1 MVPVSGTHGVS
12 PRHDEVD
19 DMAIPL
25 STGGGDAVRAELHGH
40 VLLVT
45 INRPEARNAV
55 NTAVALGIGE
65 ALDQADEDPDVWVV
79 VLTGAGEASF
89 CAGQDLKEAAAGVF
103 LDDPRAE
110 RWGFAG
116 FVKHAISK
124 PVIAAVNGF
133 ALGGG
138 TEIVLASDLAV
149 AVDTASFGLPEV
161 KRGIYAGAG
170 GTFRLGRQIPEKI
183 ALEAILTGDPIPA
196 AKAAELGLVNQV
208 VPAGRLLEAAFAL
221 ADRIMANAPVAVQ
234 ASKRI
239 ARGISAGEVVGERA
253 DWERTAAEGKVV
265 ITSAD
270 AAEGMRAFA
279 EKRAPR
285 WQGR

>member
-1 MVPVSGTHGVS
+1 MTDPATATVVPT
-12 PRHDEVD
+12 
-19 DMAIPL
+19 A
-25 STGGGDAVRAELHGH
+25 GGDAVRVELHGH

-45 INRPEARNAV
+45 INRPDARNAV
-55 NTAVALGIGE
+55 NTQVTLGIGE
-65 ALDQADEDPDVWVV
+65 ALDYAEDQTDVWVV
-79 VLTGAGEASF
+79 IVTGAGEKAF
-89 CAGQDLKEAAAGVF
+89 CAGQDLKQAAAGVH
-103 LDDPRAE
+103 LDDPRVE

-116 FVKHAISK
+116 FVRHAISK

-170 GTFRLGRQIPEKI
+170 GAFRLGRQIPVKI
-183 ALEAILTGDPIPA
+183 AMEAILTGEPISA
-196 AKAAELGLVNQV
+196 QRASELGLVNRV
-208 VPAGRLLEAAFAL
+208 VPAGELLDAAFEL
-221 ADRIMANAPVAVQ
+221 AGRVMANAPVAVQ

-239 ARGISAGEVVGERA
+239 ARGITNGAVVAEQP
-253 DWERTAAEGKVV
+253 DWERSQVEGKNV

-270 AAEGMRAFA
+270 AQEGMRAFA
-279 EKRAPR
+279 EKRVPR
-285 WQGR
+285 WQGK

>member
-1 MVPVSGTHGVS
+1 MTDSAAVPV
-12 PRHDEVD
+12 PP
-19 DMAIPL
+19 A
-25 STGGGDAVRAELHGH
+25 GGEAVLVERRGH

-45 INRPEARNAV
+45 INRPQARNAV
-55 NTAVALGIGE
+55 NTQVTLGIGE
-65 ALDQADEDPDVWVV
+65 ALDHAEADPDVWVV
-79 VLTGAGEASF
+79 IVTGAGDKSF
-89 CAGQDLKEAAAGVF
+89 CAGQDLKEAAAGIH
-103 LDDPRAE
+103 LDDPRTT

-116 FVKHAISK
+116 FVQHAISK

-149 AVDTASFGLPEV
+149 AVDSASFGLPEV

-170 GTFRLGRQIPEKI
+170 GAFRLGRQIPPKI
-183 ALEAILTGDPIPA
+183 AMEAILTGEPIPA
-196 AKAAELGLVNQV
+196 ATALQLGLVNRV
-208 VPAGRLLEAAFAL
+208 VPAGGLLDAAFDL
-221 ADRIMANAPVAVQ
+221 AERIMSNAPVAVQ

-239 ARGISAGEVVGERA
+239 ARGISDGAVTAERD
-253 DWERTAAEGKVV
+253 DWDRSHAEGQVI

-285 WQGR
+285 WQGK

>member
-1 MVPVSGTHGVS
+1 MRDSAAATHVPT
-12 PRHDEVD
+12 
-19 DMAIPL
+19 A
-25 STGGGDAVRAELHGH
+25 GGDVVRAELYEH

-55 NTAVALGIGE
+55 NTKVALGIGE
-65 ALDQADEDPDVWVV
+65 ALDYADEHPEVWVV
-79 VLTGAGEASF
+79 IITGAGDKSF
-89 CAGQDLKEAAAGVF
+89 CAGQDLKEAAAGIH

-116 FVKHAISK
+116 FVRHAISK

-138 TEIVLASDLAV
+138 TEIVLASDLAI

-170 GTFRLGRQIPEKI
+170 GLFRLGRQIPQKV

-196 AKAAELGLVNQV
+196 QTALQLGLVNKL
-208 VPAGRLLEAAFAL
+208 VPHGQLLDAAFDL
-221 ADRIMANAPVAVQ
+221 AGRIMANAPVAVQ
-234 ASKRI
+234 VSKRI
-239 ARGISAGEVVGERA
+239 ARGITDGVVVAEQP
-253 DWERTAAEGKVV
+253 DWERTWAERKVIAA
-265 ITSAD
+265 SAD
-270 AAEGMRAFA
+270 SQEGMRAFA

-285 WQGR
+285 WQGK

>member
-1 MVPVSGTHGVS
+1 MRDPVPVPV
-12 PRHDEVD
+12 PN
-19 DMAIPL
+19 
-25 STGGGDAVRAELHGH
+25 GGGDAVLVELREH

-45 INRPEARNAV
+45 INRPDARNAV
-55 NTAVALGIGE
+55 NAKVTLGIGE
-65 ALDQADEDPDVWVV
+65 ALDYADGHDDVWVV
-79 VLTGAGEASF
+79 IITGSGDRSF
-89 CAGQDLKEAAAGVF
+89 CAGQDLKEAAASVH
-103 LDDPRAE
+103 LDDPRTE

-124 PVIAAVNGF
+124 PIIAAVNGF

-170 GTFRLGRQIPEKI
+170 GAFRLGKQVPAKV
-183 ALEAILTGDPIPA
+183 ALEAILTGEPIPSQTA
-196 AKAAELGLVNQV
+196 LQLGLVNRV
-208 VPAGRLLEAAFAL
+208 VPADRLLDTAFDL
-221 ADRIMANAPVAVQ
+221 AERIMANAPIAVQ

-239 ARGISAGEVVGERA
+239 ARGITEGVIVAEQS
-253 DWERTAAEGKVV
+253 DWERSHAEGEV
-265 ITSAD
+265 IIASAD
-270 AAEGMRAFA
+270 AREGMQAFA

-285 WQGR
+285 WQGK

>member
-1 MVPVSGTHGVS
+1 MTGSAAAKVPK
-12 PRHDEVD
+12 
-19 DMAIPL
+19 A
-25 STGGGDAVRAELHGH
+25 GGDAVLVERRGH

-55 NTAVALGIGE
+55 NTRVALGVGE
-65 ALDQADEDPDVWVV
+65 ALDYADSSADVWVV
-79 VLTGAGEASF
+79 VVTGAGDRSF
-89 CAGQDLKEAAAGVF
+89 CAGQDLKEAAAGIH

-124 PVIAAVNGF
+124 PVVAAVNGF

-149 AVDTASFGLPEV
+149 AVEGASFGLPEV
-161 KRGIYAGAG
+161 KRGILAGAG
-170 GTFRLGRQIPEKI
+170 GAFRLGRQIPEKI
-183 ALEAILTGDPIPA
+183 AMEAILTGEPISA
-196 AKAAELGLVNQV
+196 SKALELGLVNRV
-208 VPAGRLLEAAFAL
+208 VAAGQLLEAAFGL
-221 ADRIMANAPVAVQ
+221 AERIMANAPVSVQ

-239 ARGISAGEVVGERA
+239 ARGIADGAVLAEQA
-253 DWERTAAEGKVV
+253 DWDRTGVEGKIVMA
-265 ITSAD
+265 SAD
-270 AAEGMRAFA
+270 AREGMRAFA
-279 EKRAPR
+279 DKRAPQ